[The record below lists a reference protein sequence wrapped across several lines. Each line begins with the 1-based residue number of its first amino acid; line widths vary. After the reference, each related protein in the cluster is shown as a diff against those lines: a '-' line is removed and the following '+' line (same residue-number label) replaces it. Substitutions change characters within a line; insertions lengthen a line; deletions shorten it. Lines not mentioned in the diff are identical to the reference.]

1 VRERDKERIEI
12 KTEIKREIEI
22 IKKGRDKEK

>member
-22 IKKGRDKEK
+22 MKKGRDKEK